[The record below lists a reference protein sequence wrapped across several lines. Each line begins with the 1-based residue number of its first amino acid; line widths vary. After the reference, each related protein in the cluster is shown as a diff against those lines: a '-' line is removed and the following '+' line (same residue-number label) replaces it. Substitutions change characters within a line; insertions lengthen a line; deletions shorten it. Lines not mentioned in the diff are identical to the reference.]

1 MENNMRKMLMSGV
14 FAVVAIQGIYAQSSS
29 QGFSDGAGLEY
40 AYEVGPHTEDLQH
53 LMWSEFWDIKD
64 QEVIRDK
71 MYLKV
76 YRRLYRWDKIFAD
89 FEDKDW
95 WESSDFD
102 TRAIGH
108 VVSIREEGNRVYA
121 DKAMYVELIKTLF
134 PAKNTI
140 YCAEAEDPNEVLLYD
155 FGLEKGDRYPFLDG
169 DVTIADVT
177 EYQGRKVQRLSNGL
191 IIIEGIGCIN
201 SVGTFI
207 VYQNTPIDIELQYAR
222 VSPRKSASEHPQ
234 LVAALASHNQGLSY
248 WDFKVLTE
256 VVNVKYE
263 EPAYVIYTLS
273 GRRLPTLPTQK
284 GIYIKDGRKVLI
296 K

>member
-1 MENNMRKMLMSGV
+1 MEKMIRSMILGCVS
-14 FAVVAIQGIYAQSSS
+14 ILLSTSLYS

-134 PAKNTI
+134 PTKNTI

-155 FGLEKGDRYPFLDG
+155 FGLEKGDRYPFLAG

-177 EYQGRKVQRLSNGL
+177 EYQGRKVQRLSNG
-191 IIIEGIGCIN
+191 
-201 SVGTFI
+201 
-207 VYQNTPIDIELQYAR
+207 
-222 VSPRKSASEHPQ
+222 

-273 GRRLPTLPTQK
+273 GRRIPSLPTQK

>member
-1 MENNMRKMLMSGV
+1 MEKMIRSMILGCVS
-14 FAVVAIQGIYAQSSS
+14 ILLSTSLYS

-102 TRAIGH
+102 TRAI
-108 VVSIREEGNRVYA
+108 
-121 DKAMYVELIKTLF
+121 
-134 PAKNTI
+134 
-140 YCAEAEDPNEVLLYD
+140 
-155 FGLEKGDRYPFLDG
+155 EKGDRYPFLAG

-248 WDFKVLTE
+248 WDFKALTE

-273 GRRLPTLPTQK
+273 GRRIPSLPTQK